1 MKLHGEA
8 SFVKKLRQVC
18 LVGYKAKL
26 QLSLLGEARFSCM
39 RSYVL
44 TFQERLPCL
53 AGELYLAF
61 QARLAG
67 LAAEPVP

>member
-1 MKLHGEA
+1 MA
-8 SFVKKLRQVC
+8 KLRQVC

-39 RSYVL
+39 WSYVL
-44 TFQERLPCL
+44 TFQARLPSL

-67 LAAEPVP
+67 LAGEPVP